1 MQATTTKP
9 RSKRFRLALAAAALG
24 WAGWSGAQTATPSE
38 LAGPR
43 LDIQRYAVDE
53 GAPLSE
59 QEMRTLL
66 APFVGPGKTMRDI
79 EGAAG
84 ALERTLR
91 DRGYAFHRIFIPE
104 QKPVDGVIRLGVLQ
118 IRVGSVEVTG
128 NTHFSAENIRRS
140 LPGLKEGEIP
150 QVQLLGRDVTASN
163 ANPSKQ
169 TTVTFKESAT
179 PNAVDAA
186 IRVKDVD
193 PVTYFASLSLNEPV
207 SQGSSASRTRRISG
221 GFQHANLFDLDHV
234 MTVSYTTDP
243 GYPSDVSLVG
253 VYYQFPI
260 YGTGMN
266 FSAAFTHSDVNSG
279 QVLQG
284 PNVFDV
290 SGSGRFLSLRL
301 TRALNRVGSL
311 QQTIGVGLDERY
323 FKNSTTFNGAQ
334 IQPNVGSRVLS
345 LQYTVRDEPQW
356 GVVAAGLDFATNVG
370 GGTSNS
376 SANHVA
382 NGGTKSWKA
391 LRYHVEAATLAG
403 DWQISGRLKGQLS
416 DDALISGEQFGLGGA
431 TSLRGFADR
440 VTSGDRGHQWN
451 IEGLGPAIG
460 DFKLRPLVFLEGGR
474 VSVKGGASDTLM
486 SIGAGIRMSLDKW
499 QMALDLAK
507 VLDRN
512 SAETRSSPVRLH
524 FAASYR
530 F

>member
-1 MQATTTKP
+1 MQATTTP
-9 RSKRFRLALAAAALG
+9 RSNRFRLALAAVALG
-24 WAGWSGAQTATPSE
+24 CAGGAGAQTASPSE
-38 LAGPR
+38 PTGPR
-43 LDIQRYAVDE
+43 LDIQRYVVDE
-53 GAPLSE
+53 GAPMSE
-59 QEMRTLL
+59 QDIQALL
-66 APFVGPGKTMRDI
+66 APFVGPGKTLRDI
-79 EGAAG
+79 EGAAQ

-118 IRVGSVEVTG
+118 IRVGTVAVSG
-128 NTHFSAENIRRS
+128 NTRFSTDNIRRS
-140 LPGLKEGEIP
+140 LPALKEGEIP

-163 ANPSKQ
+163 ANPAKQ
-169 TTVTFKESAT
+169 ITVTFKESAA

-221 GFQHANLFDLDHV
+221 GFQHANLFDRDHV

-243 GYPSDVSLVG
+243 GYPSDVSLIG
-253 VYYQFPI
+253 AYYQFPI

-266 FSAAFTHSDVNSG
+266 FSAAFTQSDVNSG
-279 QVLQG
+279 QVRQG
-284 PNVFDV
+284 ANVFDV
-290 SGSGRFLSLRL
+290 SGSGRFFSLRL
-301 TRALNRVGSL
+301 TRALNRVGAM
-311 QQTIGVGLDERY
+311 QQTVGIGLDERY
-323 FKNSTTFNGAQ
+323 FNNSTTFNGAQ

-356 GVVAAGLDFATNVG
+356 GVVAGGVDVATNVG
-370 GGTSNS
+370 GGAANS
-376 SANHVA
+376 SANHLA
-382 NGGTKSWKA
+382 NGGTRNWTA

-403 DWQISGRLKGQLS
+403 DWQVSGRLKGQLS
-416 DDALISGEQFGLGGA
+416 GDALIAGEQFGLGGA
-431 TSLRGFADR
+431 SSVRGFADR
-440 VTSGDRGHQWN
+440 VTSGDSGYQWTL
-451 IEGLGPAIG
+451 EGLAPAVGAYKI
-460 DFKLRPLVFLEGGR
+460 RPLVFLEGGR

-486 SIGAGIRMSLDKW
+486 SVGAGIRMSFDQW
-499 QMALDLAK
+499 QLALDLAK

-512 SAETRSSPVRLH
+512 RAETRSGPVRMH